1 MKKSVISFIA
11 VMLVI
16 IFLGVT
22 AVTGV
27 YIPGGWTMPFR
38 DSGTTEDAPAT
49 AVTSEDG
56 ASNTETGTTDTAD
69 PSTDTA
75 DTTDGSADAADTTA
89 DTAAD
94 GTADATTDTA
104 ADSSADSTAETG
116 GTAADLRA
124 IIPSVMDTENGIR
137 LGLDLVGGSRIVY
150 EAVLPEGYDTGNLS
164 DDMQTAQAMIR
175 QRLTSQGFTEATVA
189 LSGDNRLTVEIP
201 QITNPEEAVQ
211 TLGTTAQLLF
221 MDIDGYNE
229 YIAAL
234 AEDETVDAAD
244 YALLTGS
251 DVDSASAEY
260 GQTSETSP
268 MQNYVQVTFTTDGRQ
283 KFADATQS
291 VAARST
297 DNGGDGYNQLLII
310 MDGQIISAPYVSERI
325 DSENCVI
332 TGSFDQESAEQ
343 LAGLI
348 DAGQLPFSLTQ
359 VELRSVGPQL
369 GADALQTSLLAGAI
383 GVLLVCL
390 FMLIVYRVPG
400 LVACLALGFYIVIEA
415 LLFSLFRINLSLP
428 GIAGIILSIG
438 MAVDANVVIF
448 ERIKEELRA
457 GKTVKSA
464 IDSGFKRAFTA
475 IFDSNLTTLIAAA
488 VLFFFGTGTIVGF
501 ATTLGLGVIIS
512 MFTALTVTHFLLN
525 RMVDFRIRSPRAYGL
540 REKKREGGRFPV
552 LKNSKIFGGISVLLV
567 ATGLVALI
575 LLPFGKNLFNLSID
589 FAGGT
594 EMEFNMHQTVTQD
607 IQSDV
612 SSLFEE
618 TTGVTP
624 SSVTSSGDGNQDVLI
639 RSTSITSEQRE
650 AVIAAMLEQY
660 DLNQETDILNNN
672 DVSASVGS
680 DLQRSAVLCAVLAIV
695 LMLLYIT
702 FRFELTSGLAAVVCL
717 VHDLL
722 IMLSV
727 YVWLQIPLD
736 TNFIAAALTILGY
749 SINASIIVFDRVREN
764 LRTARREPF
773 EEVAERSIWQTM
785 GRTINTTL
793 TTLFTIG
800 MVFILGVPSL
810 KQFTLPL
817 IVGILAGAWS
827 SILLSASL
835 WAFFRRKFRK
845 HKV

>member
-11 VMLVI
+11 VMLII

-38 DSGTTEDAPAT
+38 DAAVSDT
-49 AVTSEDG
+49 AD
-56 ASNTETGTTDTAD
+56 ASNTGTSDTAGTGTSDTDTADTADGSASDTAADTGTTDTAN
-69 PSTDTA
+69 TDTA
-75 DTTDGSADAADTTA
+75 DTADTGTTETDTGDTSA
-89 DTAAD
+89 NDTAA
-94 GTADATTDTA
+94 GTNTELT
-104 ADSSADSTAETG
+104 
-116 GTAADLRA
+116 A
-124 IIPSVMDTENGIR
+124 IIPSVLDTEHGIR

-150 EAVLPEGYDTGNLS
+150 EAVLPDGYDMSNLA

-229 YIAAL
+229 YMTAL
-234 AEDETVDAAD
+234 SEDANTDAAQ

-251 DVDSASAEY
+251 DISGASAQY
-260 GQTSETSP
+260 GDPTGGASMQ
-268 MQNYVQVTFTTDGRQ
+268 QNYVQVEFTSEGQQ
-283 KFADATQS
+283 KFADATES
-291 VAARST
+291 VAART
-297 DNGGDGYNQLLII
+297 DGYNQLLII
-310 MDGQIISAPYVSERI
+310 MDGQVISAPNVSERI
-325 DSENCVI
+325 DSESCVI
-332 TGSFDQESAEQ
+332 TGSFDQSSAQQ

-348 DAGQLPFSLTQ
+348 DAGQLPFSLQ
-359 VELRSVGPQL
+359 QAELRSVGPQL
-369 GADALQTSLLAGAI
+369 GADAMSTSLMAGLI
-383 GVLLVCL
+383 GLILVCL
-390 FMLIVYRVPG
+390 FMIIIYRVPG
-400 LVACLALGFYIVIEA
+400 FVACLALGFYIVIEA
-415 LLFSLFRINLSLP
+415 LVFSVIRINLSLP

-438 MAVDANVVIF
+438 MAVDANVIIF

-464 IDSGFKRAFTA
+464 IDSGFKRAFAA
-475 IFDSNLTTLIAAA
+475 ILDSNLTTLIAAA

-525 RMVDFRIRSPRAYGL
+525 RMVDFHIRNPKAYGL
-540 REKKREGGRFPV
+540 SEKKREGGRFPV
-552 LKNSKIFGGISVLLV
+552 IKNSKIFGGISVLLV

-594 EMEFNMHQTVTQD
+594 EMEFNMHQTVTQE
-607 IQSDV
+607 IQTEVSD
-612 SSLFEE
+612 LFEE

-624 SSVTSSGDGNQDVLI
+624 SSVTSSGDANEQVLI
-639 RSTSITSEQRE
+639 RSTSIDSETRQQ
-650 AVIAAMLEQY
+650 VIDAMNEQY
-660 DLNQETDILNNN
+660 NLTDDDLYGNE

-680 DLQRSAVLCAVLAIV
+680 DLQKSAVLCAALAIV

-717 VHDLL
+717 IHDLL
-722 IMLSV
+722 VMLSVV

-764 LRTARREPF
+764 LRSARKEPF
-773 EEVAERSIWQTM
+773 ESVAERSVWQTM

-835 WAFFRRKFRK
+835 WGFFRKKFRRHRVK
-845 HKV
+845 

>member
-11 VMLVI
+11 VMLII

-38 DSGTTEDAPAT
+38 DAAVSDT
-49 AVTSEDG
+49 AD
-56 ASNTETGTTDTAD
+56 ASNTGTSDTAGTGTSDTDTADTADGSASDTAADTGTTDTAN
-69 PSTDTA
+69 TDTA
-75 DTTDGSADAADTTA
+75 DTADTGTTETDTGDTSA
-89 DTAAD
+89 NDTAA
-94 GTADATTDTA
+94 GTNTELT
-104 ADSSADSTAETG
+104 
-116 GTAADLRA
+116 A
-124 IIPSVMDTENGIR
+124 IIPSVLDTEHGIR

-150 EAVLPEGYDTGNLS
+150 EAVLPDGYDMGNLA

-229 YIAAL
+229 YMTAL
-234 AEDETVDAAD
+234 SEDANTDAAQ

-251 DVDSASAEY
+251 DISGASAQY
-260 GQTSETSP
+260 GDPTGGASMQ
-268 MQNYVQVTFTTDGRQ
+268 QNYVQVEFTSEGQQ
-283 KFADATQS
+283 KFADATES
-291 VAARST
+291 V
-297 DNGGDGYNQLLII
+297 
-310 MDGQIISAPYVSERI
+310 VSERI
-325 DSENCVI
+325 DSESCVI
-332 TGSFDQESAEQ
+332 TGSFDQSSAQQ

-348 DAGQLPFSLTQ
+348 DAGQLPFSLQ
-359 VELRSVGPQL
+359 QAELRSVGPQL
-369 GADALQTSLLAGAI
+369 GADAMSTSLMAGLI
-383 GVLLVCL
+383 GLILVCL
-390 FMLIVYRVPG
+390 FMIIIYRVPG
-400 LVACLALGFYIVIEA
+400 FVACLALGFYIVIEA
-415 LLFSLFRINLSLP
+415 LVFSVIRINLSLP

-438 MAVDANVVIF
+438 MAVDANVIIF

-464 IDSGFKRAFTA
+464 IDSGFKRAFAA
-475 IFDSNLTTLIAAA
+475 ILDSNLTTLIAAA

-525 RMVDFRIRSPRAYGL
+525 RMVDFHIRNPKAYGL
-540 REKKREGGRFPV
+540 SEKKREGGRFPV
-552 LKNSKIFGGISVLLV
+552 IKNSKIFGGISVLLV

-594 EMEFNMHQTVTQD
+594 EMEFNMHQTVTQE
-607 IQSDV
+607 IQTEVSD
-612 SSLFEE
+612 LFAE

-624 SSVTSSGDGNQDVLI
+624 SSVTSSGDANEQVLI
-639 RSTSITSEQRE
+639 RSTSIDSETRQQ
-650 AVIAAMLEQY
+650 VIDAMNETYGLTDD
-660 DLNQETDILNNN
+660 DLYGNE

-680 DLQRSAVLCAVLAIV
+680 DLQRSAVLCAALAIV

-736 TNFIAAALTILGY
+736 SNFIAAALTILGY

-764 LRTARREPF
+764 LRTARKEPF
-773 EEVAERSIWQTM
+773 ESVAERSVWQTM

-800 MVFILGVPSL
+800 MVFILSVPSL

-835 WAFFRRKFRK
+835 WGFFRKKLRRHRVK
-845 HKV
+845 